1 MTLFNYKAIDQYGNA
16 AEGSIDAINE
26 DIAIASLQRRGMI
39 ISTIRNADR
48 APLLE
53 RNIKFFERVSNRD
66 IVIMSRQIATLFE
79 AQVSAL
85 RVFRLL
91 GAEAPNPLLKRILEE
106 VADDLQGGNSIAKAL
121 SKHPKVF
128 SMFYINMVKAGEESG
143 KLDQTFI
150 FLADYLERTYEVTS
164 KAKNALIYPAFV
176 VFTFVVVM
184 ILMLT
189 MVIPRISDI
198 LIESGQTIPVYTRI
212 VLGIS
217 SFFVNYGFF
226 LLILL
231 AVGGYF
237 LVRYIRTDAGGYAFD
252 KFKLSVPYVGEL
264 YKKLYL
270 SRLADNMNTML
281 NSGIPIIKSLEVTAE
296 VVDNRV
302 YHKILTEASETIRG
316 GGAVSDALEA
326 HSEIPGIMIQMM
338 RIGEETGELG
348 NILQTLARFY
358 QREVNNAVDTL
369 VGLIEPVM
377 IVLLGLGVGV
387 LLASVLIPIYNI
399 SSAI

>member
-16 AEGSIDAINE
+16 TEGSIDAINE

-39 ISTIRNADR
+39 ISSIHSADNV
-48 APLLE
+48 PLWE
-53 RNIKFFERVSNRD
+53 RNIKFFERVSNRE

-91 GAEAPNPLLKRILEE
+91 GAEAPNPLLKRILAE

-128 SMFYINMVKAGEESG
+128 STFYINMVKAGEESG
-143 KLDQTFI
+143 KLDETFI

-176 VFTFVVVM
+176 VFTFIVVM
-184 ILMLT
+184 VLMLT

-226 LLILL
+226 LLIIL

-237 LVRYIRTDAGGYAFD
+237 LIRYIRTDAGAYMFD

-264 YKKLYL
+264 YRKLYL

-296 VVDNRV
+296 VVDNKV
-302 YHKILTEASETIRG
+302 YKRILTEASEAIRG

-348 NILQTLARFY
+348 NILKTLARFY
-358 QREVNNAVDTL
+358 QREVSNAVDTL